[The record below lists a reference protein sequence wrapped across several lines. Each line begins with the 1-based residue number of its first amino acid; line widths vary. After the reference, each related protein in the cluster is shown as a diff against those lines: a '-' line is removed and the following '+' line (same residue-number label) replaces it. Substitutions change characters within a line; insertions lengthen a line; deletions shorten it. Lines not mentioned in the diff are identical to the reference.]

1 MDAVKGAVDRAADSV
16 LSAGGGDASSSSSG
30 TGESGSGA
38 VAEAVGEIESEIE
51 EVEDSISDVKE
62 AAEKCQECNVKEI
75 AEEIGRKSKVE
86 DADEPEEKGSRTEVE
101 HAMEP
106 EREKDGVRS
115 ESKADVKE
123 EAGGESG
130 REAEK
135 DRDTEASSSEAKD
148 PSPEITI
155 NGEEEKSVDHYS
167 QGAEGGESMHEAS
180 TETIASAGGANDVR
194 HLDNAI
200 EALEKMSEPAK
211 NAVASATDAAAEP
224 APTMSGHFAP
234 LEGYENIVASTAS
247 VASKLGSS
255 SESTHDTAAWT
266 PEAVAEA
273 VAIMSSF
280 FL

>member
-1 MDAVKGAVDRAADSV
+1 MQYQTSCSR
-16 LSAGGGDASSSSSG
+16 SATFLSSSSG

-38 VAEAVGEIESEIE
+38 FAEAVGEIESEIE

-75 AEEIGRKSKVE
+75 AEKIGRKSKVE

-180 TETIASAGGANDVR
+180 IETIASAGGANDVR